1 MMVLDL
7 KCSNE
12 HYFEGWFTNSENFY
26 RQKESGEIRC
36 PVCDDNQICQALSA
50 VSIKRHPRSDPEKEE
65 TADPLK
71 KIQEF
76 YKYLEENFEEVGSE
90 FAKEAL
96 KMHYGV
102 SDKRNIRGSSTDEEE
117 KTLKEEG
124 IEFYKLPK
132 IPLPK
137 GDH

>member
-7 KCSNE
+7 KCSKG
-12 HYFEGWFTNSENFY
+12 HTFEGWFTNSENFY
-26 RQKESGEIRC
+26 RQKESGDIRC
-36 PVCDDNQICQALSA
+36 PVCEDNQISQVLSA
-50 VSIKRHPRSDPEKEE
+50 VAIKRNPRAAQEGEE
-65 TADPLK
+65 APDPLK
-71 KIQEF
+71 KLQEF
-76 YKYLEENFEEVGSE
+76 YAYIEENFEEVGTE
-90 FAKEAL
+90 FAKESL

-102 SDKRNIRGSSTDEEE
+102 ADKRNIRGTSTAEEE

-124 IEFYKLPK
+124 IEFYKVPK

>member
-7 KCSNE
+7 KCSKE
-12 HYFEGWFTNSENFY
+12 HTFEGWFANTENFC

-36 PVCDDNQICQALSA
+36 PVCEDNQISQALSA
-50 VSIKRHPRSDPEKEE
+50 VAIKRNPRADREGEE
-65 TADPLK
+65 ALK
-71 KIQEF
+71 KLQEF
-76 YKYLEENFEEVGSE
+76 YAYIEENFEEVGTE
-90 FAKEAL
+90 FAKESL

-102 SDKRNIRGSSTDEEE
+102 ADQRNIRGTSTAEEE

-124 IEFYKLPK
+124 IEFYKIPK
-132 IPLPK
+132 ISVPK

>member
-7 KCSNE
+7 KCSKG
-12 HYFEGWFTNSENFY
+12 HTFEGWFTNSENFY

-36 PVCDDNQICQALSA
+36 PVCEDNQISQVLSA
-50 VSIKRHPRSDPEKEE
+50 VAIKRNPRAVQEGEE
-65 TADPLK
+65 ASDPLK
-71 KIQEF
+71 KLQEF
-76 YKYLEENFEEVGSE
+76 YAYIEENFEEVGTE
-90 FAKEAL
+90 FAKESL

-102 SDKRNIRGSSTDEEE
+102 VDKRNIRGTSTAEEE

-124 IEFYKLPK
+124 IEFYKIPK

>member
-7 KCSNE
+7 KCAKG
-12 HYFEGWFTNSENFY
+12 HTFEGWFANSENFY

-36 PVCDDNQICQALSA
+36 PVCEDNQISQALSA
-50 VSIKRHPRSDPEKEE
+50 VAIKRNPRAPQEGEE
-65 TADPLK
+65 APDPLK
-71 KIQEF
+71 KLQEF
-76 YKYLEENFEEVGSE
+76 YAYIEENFEEVGTE
-90 FAKEAL
+90 FTKESL

-102 SDKRNIRGSSTDEEE
+102 ADKRNIRGTSTAEEE
-117 KTLKEEG
+117 QTLKEEG
-124 IEFYKLPK
+124 IEFYKIPK